1 MPGVKRV
8 RDNEGEERES
18 ENEEGDQES
27 DSERSS
33 LEESISSDGTESDD
47 SSGNLIVCVDLK
59 CSMTDYSGD
68 LCLDLLFEVYNCV
81 SYVEFLVLDDC
92 DFAIRIGRG
101 GV

>member
-1 MPGVKRV
+1 MIKRDIRRATPIMPGVKRV

-47 SSGNLIVCVDLK
+47 SSGKNIVHVVQK
-59 CSMTDYSGD
+59 CSVTDHSGD
-68 LCLDLLFEVYNCV
+68 LSFIPAEIKLNLFWKTV
-81 SYVEFLVLDDC
+81 
-92 DFAIRIGRG
+92 
-101 GV
+101 